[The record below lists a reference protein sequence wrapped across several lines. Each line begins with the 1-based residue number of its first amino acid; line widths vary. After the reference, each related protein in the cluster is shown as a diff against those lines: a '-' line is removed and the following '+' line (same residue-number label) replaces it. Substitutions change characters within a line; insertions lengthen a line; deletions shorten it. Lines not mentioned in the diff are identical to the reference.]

1 MYGKSHNI
9 IDVYA
14 LLRDNDLTDWIHVIY
29 FQLFLRFDLLALA
42 NHVIGTVQVWI
53 TWRIYLSLASH
64 KIVCRAL
71 EMYFYLCMFAPLKFG
86 NGWTISLHP

>member
-1 MYGKSHNI
+1 MRC
-9 IDVYA
+9 
-14 LLRDNDLTDWIHVIY
+14 LRDNDLTDWIHVIY

-64 KIVCRAL
+64 KIVCMAL
-71 EMYFYLCMFAPLKFG
+71 EMYLCLCMFAPLKFV
-86 NGWTISLHP
+86 NGWKISLHP